1 MQDDMLED
9 IRYLTDHYDEKI
21 ERIREI
27 GAPLNFFFITDQHND
42 AVSSDVPAV
51 RSMRYILDRCPEIT
65 FLVSGG
71 DIGNDYNPDPAGM
84 RESHRRIMDAMY
96 DLQIP
101 VHCCI
106 GNHDD
111 GIGNMI
117 DHHWDTR
124 NCILP
129 EEMHRLCGRYNPTE
143 NNYYYTDVDAGG
155 EGYRFVFLDCTDKPY
170 LTDKN
175 GQYPFG
181 WRLEI
186 SDRQAEWFEQEALD
200 TDRWIFVFNHSPLSN
215 AGIWGTEGKPDGI
228 KPYDDLLN
236 GPRVNFHAKQ
246 CKKVLA
252 LFAGHVHYDNIRY
265 DGDLPQITTLCA
277 MLQDWAPGCP
287 KRVAGTVSETAFDVV
302 SVKGD
307 TLYLTRFGAGTDRC
321 VDLIRMRESHHN
333 LRYHGG

>member
-1 MQDDMLED
+1 MTDNSL
-9 IRYLTDHYDEKI
+9 RYLTDHYDKKI
-21 ERIREI
+21 ARIKRI
-27 GAPLNFFFITDQHND
+27 DAPLNFIFITDQHND
-42 AVSSDVPAV
+42 AISSVVPAV
-51 RSMRYILDRCPEIT
+51 ESMRYILERCPEIK
-65 FLVSGG
+65 FIVSGG

-84 RESHRRIMDAMY
+84 RESHRRILEAMY
-96 DLQIP
+96 GLGIP
-101 VHCCI
+101 VHCVL

-111 GIGNMI
+111 GLGNMI

-129 EEMHRLCGRYNPTE
+129 KEMHELCGRYNPTE
-143 NNYYYTDVDAGG
+143 NNYYYTDVDTEGG
-155 EGYRFVFLDCTDKPY
+155 GYRFIFLDCTDKPY
-170 LTDKN
+170 LTDEN

-186 SDRQAEWFEQEALD
+186 SNKQACWFEQALD

-215 AGIWGTEGKPDGI
+215 AGIWGTEGRPDGI

-236 GPRVNFHAKQ
+236 GPRINYHAKQ

-277 MLQDWAPGCP
+277 MLQDWEPGMTP
-287 KRVAGTVSETAFDVV
+287 ERIPGTITETAFDVV
-302 SVKGD
+302 SVVRD
-307 TLYLTRFGAGTDRC
+307 TMYLTRFGAGYDRS
-321 VDLIRMRESHHN
+321 VDLIRARSSNHN
-333 LRYHGG
+333 KTYFNG